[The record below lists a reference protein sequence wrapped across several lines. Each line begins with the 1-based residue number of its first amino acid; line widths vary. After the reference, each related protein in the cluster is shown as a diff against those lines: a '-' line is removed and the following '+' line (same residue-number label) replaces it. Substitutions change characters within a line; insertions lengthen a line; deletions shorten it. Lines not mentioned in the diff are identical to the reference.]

1 MTLNKILLAFLFFP
15 IIVFGG
21 KPNKKQ
27 IAQLTKDI
35 SYLASDSLEGRRMGT
50 AGEKL
55 AYEYITYR
63 FKQLDIAPFF
73 DGNYTQTFTVQEGKK
88 LTANTIA
95 EINNEALEMHD
106 FAPMPFGAEGT
117 LAEMIMNTTKE
128 QGSAILIPIS
138 KITAQKLSSPHDTA
152 ISFYMQRAEK
162 EIANGAKAV
171 IFYNDIDASHDYTY
185 DGKTKAEK
193 NLDKPCV
200 FINYEAS
207 KNLIIPNLK
216 KDWIDFNIT
225 IETAANMRD
234 GKNVAAF
241 IDNEATET
249 IVIGAHYDH
258 LGYGEDHNS
267 LFTGTTP
274 QIHNGADDNASGVG
288 AMLALA
294 NQIKNKGGNKYNY
307 IFIAFS
313 GEELGLYGSKKFI
326 EINESKLKNINC
338 MINIDMLGR
347 YNDDKKSL
355 TIGGV
360 GTSPSWIP
368 MIEKSDKFFTVKYD
382 SAGVGPSDHTSF
394 YLKNIPV
401 LFFFTG
407 LHTDY
412 HKPSDDADKINY
424 VAESNLV
431 DYIAGIIKTVSKQ
444 PKLAFTKTREPK
456 MEGTR
461 FKVTLGIMPDYT
473 YSGEGVRADGISEG
487 KPAMKAGLKA
497 NDIIIQL
504 GETKIVDLQVYMQAL
519 AKFKYG
525 DSTKVTVLRGKETL
539 TMDVKFGE

>member
-1 MTLNKILLAFLFFP
+1 MTPNKILCVLIFLPIFAFA
-15 IIVFGG
+15 G

-27 IAQLTKDI
+27 VAQLTKDI

-50 AGEKL
+50 PGEKL
-55 AYEYITYR
+55 AYEYITKR
-63 FKQLDIAPFF
+63 FKETDLAPFF
-73 DGNYTQTFTVQEGKK
+73 DGNYTQAFTVQEGKK
-88 LTANTIA
+88 LSENTIA
-95 EINNEALEMHD
+95 EINNEALETNEY
-106 FAPMPFGAEGT
+106 APMPFGADGT
-117 LAEMIMNTTKE
+117 LAEMIMNTTNE
-128 QGSAILIPIS
+128 QGSAVLIPIS
-138 KITAQKLSSPHDTA
+138 KITTQKLASPHDTA
-152 ISFYMQRAEK
+152 LSFYMQRAEK
-162 EIANGAKAV
+162 EINNGAKAI
-171 IFYNDIDASHDYTY
+171 IFYNDIDAEHDYSY
-185 DGKTKAEK
+185 DGKTKSEK
-193 NLDKPCV
+193 NFDKPCV
-200 FINYEAS
+200 FINFEAT
-207 KNLIIPNLK
+207 KKLIVPSLK
-216 KDWIDFNIT
+216 KDWIDFNIN
-225 IETAANMRD
+225 IETVPNLRV
-234 GKNVAAF
+234 GKNVAAY
-241 IDNEATET
+241 IDNEASET
-249 IVIGAHYDH
+249 IVVGAHYDH

-274 QIHNGADDNASGVG
+274 QIHNGADDNASGVA

-294 NQIKNKGGNKYNY
+294 KQIKNKGGAKYNY

-326 EINESKLKNINC
+326 ELNESKLKNINC

-347 YNDDKKSL
+347 YDNDKKAL

-412 HKPSDDADKINY
+412 HKPSDDANKINFA
-424 VAESNLV
+424 AESELV
-431 DYIAGIIKTVSKQ
+431 DYIASLVKTVSKQ
-444 PKLAFTKTREPK
+444 PKLSFSKTREPK

-504 GETKIVDLQVYMQAL
+504 GDTEIADIQVYMQAL

-525 DSTKVTVLRGKETL
+525 DATTVTVLRGKETL
-539 TMDVKFGE
+539 IMNVKFGE